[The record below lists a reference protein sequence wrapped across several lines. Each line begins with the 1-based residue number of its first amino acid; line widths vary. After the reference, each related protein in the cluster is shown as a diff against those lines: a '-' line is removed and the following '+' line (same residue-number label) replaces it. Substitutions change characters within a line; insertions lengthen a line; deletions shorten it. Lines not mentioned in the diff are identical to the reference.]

1 MKLRRDIP
9 ALVLGVLLLAACSQK
24 ALFPEPTATPIGPSP
39 ILSPLEPGATA
50 PTGPDTSVEFDAL
63 LTRLAASG
71 AAVQSGGLATGSFF
85 NGAGHIVY
93 VNDAEIQVF
102 EYKDAAALGADTANV
117 SADGSRLGAAII
129 DWAGVPHFFRRGTLL
144 AVYVGADPLVG
155 HLLTAALGQQ
165 FAGGK
170 LAALPA
176 ATATA
181 VAASSTASAIAAA
194 ATAAALAPQI
204 TPSPTAQPA
213 DCTDRAVLSADV
225 TYPDG
230 ARVPGGEFFL
240 KTWRLRNSGTCTWNS
255 AYSLVYVRGEQMG
268 GDTAVPF
275 PGDVKPGDSAEL
287 SVNLTAPGNRGTYRG
302 YWQLRNQAGKN
313 FGIGGRGDGSF
324 WVEIAVT
331 SPATAVVADHHCHCY
346 RDRYS
351 DPGPADRNRRAD
363 RWGSHARA
371 ATLAYARVDVRS
383 NALAMP
389 VPTLAPTPAT
399 RTTPEP
405 SGPERIT
412 FPAGATSVTRQ
423 LDLAV
428 DGAKVFIL
436 TAHADQLLTISVTQ
450 TGASIDVVG
459 PDGAA
464 LDATDGSRD
473 GNWTFYLPLEGEYV
487 VLLQGTGLGQV
498 TFTLP

>member
-1 MKLRRDIP
+1 MRLRRPGLIP
-9 ALVLGVLLLAACSQK
+9 SA
-24 ALFPEPTATPIGPSP
+24 
-39 ILSPLEPGATA
+39 
-50 PTGPDTSVEFDAL
+50 EFDAL

-102 EYKDAAALGADTANV
+102 EYKDAAALGTDTANV

-144 AVYVGADPLVG
+144 AVYVGAEPLVG

-181 VAASSTASAIAAA
+181 VTASSTASAIAAA

-230 ARVPGGEFFL
+230 ARVPGGKSFL

-302 YWQLRNQAGKN
+302 YWQLRNQAGKD

-331 SPATAVVADHHCHCY
+331 SPATAVLPTTTATATATATPTQVPPTATVVPTVGAPTLVPPP
-346 RDRYS
+346 S
-351 DPGPADRNRRAD
+351 PTPASTSAPTP
-363 RWGSHARA
+363 SP
-371 ATLAYARVDVRS
+371 
-383 NALAMP
+383 MP
-389 VPTLAPTPAT
+389 VPTLPPTPAT

-405 SGPERIT
+405 SGPERII

-450 TGASIDVVG
+450 TGTSIDVVG

-464 LDATDGSRD
+464 LDATGGSRD